1 MRRLSAVP
9 LLLALAVPAAAADT
23 IGRLDPNVVPVG
35 EAVRLELDARQAD
48 YSGSVEIALAVKAS
62 TRSFRFHAEE
72 IDLKRVVLHRD
83 GAAEPPRTLTTTVGA
98 EGMVTAEAA
107 APLAPGR
114 YTLTIDFTNDFD
126 RRAVGLYRLQSA
138 GEWYAFTQFEA
149 VDARKAFPCWDEPSF
164 KIPWRVTLTVPQGDL
179 AIANAPED
187 RESSADGKR
196 TVVFKPTRP
205 LPSYLIAFAT
215 GPLETVPV
223 PGTSI
228 PTRVVVPKGTAAL
241 AGEAVA
247 MTPPLL
253 ASLERYFGSR
263 YPYEKLDLIAVPEYW
278 YGAMENPGAITFK
291 DDVLLLDSKTASNAS
306 RQHLAIDIAH
316 EIAHMWFGDLVT
328 MRWWDDL
335 WLNESFASWMEV
347 KTVAEVYPRFEVAI
361 DSVRG
366 VQGVMDTDAALATHA
381 MRQPVG
387 SVASLLQSAD
397 QLAYVKGASVLEM
410 VETWLTPEVFR
421 KGVAAY
427 LRAHADANA
436 TGDDLWGALGKA
448 SGKDVRAVLSSFL
461 DQPGVP
467 LVTARPLPGGKVA
480 LSQTRFLNS
489 GAKAPGPQ
497 LWKIPVMLA
506 YPSAS
511 GVANRSVLL
520 TKGEQVVDLG
530 LKDGPAWIHPNA
542 HESGYYR
549 WSVPR
554 EAFLSLGREPAG
566 VLDVPERIG
575 LLGNASALLDA
586 GQLAGDAYVRILE
599 AFASDP
605 DPHVVATV
613 VDGLAKVRGT
623 FYGDKDDAAF
633 AAFVRRTLRPPF
645 EKIGASPR
653 AGESDSTAS
662 LRASLLEALAREGDD
677 AAVLD
682 SMEALAQAYGAD
694 PASVDPSIAGTA
706 IGLSA
711 LRGDAALFDQY
722 RARFEGATN
731 PADRRHY
738 LAALGSFRD
747 PALTGRA
754 LDYVFTGPLRPQEA
768 FTIPQVVAQEPSARD
783 RTWTWMIGHY
793 DVIRKNTP
801 QDFIIFMPYF
811 AAGCSSTRLAAAKEF
826 FSVPEHDPPG
836 TARELATVAEG
847 VEDCVRLDARE
858 GEAVRKYIASR

>member
-1 MRRLSAVP
+1 MRRLPVVP
-9 LLLALAVPAAAADT
+9 LCLALAVPAAAADT
-23 IGRLDPNVVPVG
+23 IGRLDPNVVPLG
-35 EAVRLELDARQAD
+35 EAVRLDLDPRQED
-48 YSGSVEIALAVKAS
+48 YSGSVEISLAVRAA

-83 GAAEPPRTLTTTVGA
+83 GAAEPARTLTTSVGA

-107 APLAPGR
+107 GPIAPGR

-138 GEWYAFTQFEA
+138 GAWYAFTQFEA

-164 KIPWRVTLTVPQGDL
+164 KIPWRVTLTVPESDL
-179 AIANAPED
+179 AIANTPED
-187 RESSADGKR
+187 RGSTADGKR
-196 TVVFKPTRP
+196 TVAFKPTRP

-306 RQHLAIDIAH
+306 REHLAIDIAH
-316 EIAHMWFGDLVT
+316 ELAHMWFGDLVT

-347 KTVAEVYPRFEVAI
+347 KTVAEVYPRFEVSV
-361 DSVRG
+361 DSIRD
-366 VQGVMDTDAALATHA
+366 VQGVMATDAALATHA

-421 KGVAAY
+421 KGVIVY

-436 TGDDLWGALGKA
+436 TGDDLWGALEKT
-448 SGKDVRAVLSSFL
+448 SGKEVRAVLSSFL

-467 LVTARPLPGGKVA
+467 LVAARLLPGGKVA

-497 LWKIPVMLA
+497 LWKIPVTLA
-506 YPSAS
+506 YPAAR
-511 GVANRSVLL
+511 GVLNRSVLL

-530 LKDGPAWIHPNA
+530 VKDGPAWIHPNA

-554 EAFLSLGREPAG
+554 EAFLSLGRQPAG

-586 GQLAGDAYVRILE
+586 GQLAGDAYVGLLE
-599 AFASDP
+599 TFAADP

-613 VDGLAKVRGT
+613 VDGLVNVRRT
-623 FYGDKDDAAF
+623 FYGGQDDAAF
-633 AAFVRRTLRPPF
+633 AAFVRRTLRPAL
-645 EKIGASPR
+645 ERIGASPR
-653 AGESDSTAS
+653 SGESDAVAS
-662 LRASLLEALAREGDD
+662 LRPSLLDALAREGQDGT
-677 AAVLD
+677 VLD
-682 SMEALAQAYGAD
+682 AMEALAKAYAAD
-694 PASVDPSIAGTA
+694 PASVDPSIAGSA
-706 IGLSA
+706 IELSA
-711 LRGDAALFDQY
+711 LRGNATLFELY
-722 RARFEGATN
+722 RARFEGAAN
-731 PADRRHY
+731 PADRSRY
-738 LAALGSFRD
+738 LASLGSFSD
-747 PALTGRA
+747 PVLAKRA
-754 LDYVFTGPLRPQEA
+754 LDYVFVGPLRPQEA
-768 FTIPQVVAQEPSARD
+768 FAIPRALGREP
-783 RTWTWMIGHY
+783 RTQDLTWAWMTDHY

-801 QDFIIFMPYF
+801 QDFIVFMPYF
-811 AAGCSSTRLAAAKEF
+811 AAGCSTARLDAAKAF

-836 TARELATVAEG
+836 TARELAKVVEG
-847 VEDCVRLDARE
+847 VEDCVRLNARE
-858 GEAVRKYIASR
+858 GEAVRKYVSSR